1 MIAKYIIK
9 IILIFFLI
17 FNVNAEEIKKI
28 EITGNNR
35 VSDETILLFGDIAI
49 NKEYSDSDLNKII
62 QNLFKTEFFEN
73 IKLKVENNTLLIN
86 VSENPII
93 QNVKISGVKNKRIL
107 KVLEENLTLKIK
119 SSFLENKV
127 KRDENILKNIL
138 NSNGYYF
145 SKISTKVKR
154 NENNT
159 IDLNFDI
166 DLGDRAHIKKIKFIG
181 DKKIKDRTLKNVI
194 ITEENKFWKFIS
206 SKKYL
211 DKNRI
216 SLDEKLLKN
225 YYLNNGY
232 YNVKVN
238 STSAQ
243 IIDSNNFE
251 LIFNIEAGNKYNFN
265 KLELQIPTSFNT
277 NNFKDINKT
286 LKKLQNK
293 TYSLN
298 QIEKILDEI
307 DKISLNKQYEFIK
320 ATYVEQSYENKIDL
334 KIKIVETEKK
344 FVEKINIFGNYITN
358 ENVIRNS
365 ILTDEGDAFNEILF
379 NKSVNNIKSTNI
391 FKTVKTKIKDG
402 SSDQFKIIDIIVDE
416 KPTGEI
422 AAGAGTGTTG
432 SSVSFA
438 ISENN
443 YLGEGTKLN
452 LNTTVSDNTVRG
464 RFSITYPKFRNTDR
478 LLRLSVENSKNDLM
492 SKYGYETKKTGFSFG
507 TSFEQYQDIF
517 FSPDIT
523 TFFESLE
530 TDHTASSLRKKQ
542 EGDYFDTNLAYTLSL
557 NKLNQNFQPSD
568 GFKTSFSQTLPVI
581 ADDKSISNSF
591 QFSKY
596 NKLGNDTV
604 ISISTLLQA
613 VNAFEGDV
621 RVSKRVFIP
630 SRKLR
635 GFVSGR
641 VGPKDNADYIGG
653 NYAASLNVAATLPK
667 LFVDFQNVDFSLF
680 LDSANL
686 WGVDYD
692 SNLDKSKLRS
702 ATGLAIDWFTPIGPM
717 SFSFAKPITKAESDE
732 TETFRFKIGT
742 TF

>member
-1 MIAKYIIK
+1 M
-9 IILIFFLI
+9 
-17 FNVNAEEIKKI
+17 
-28 EITGNNR
+28 
-35 VSDETILLFGDIAI
+35 
-49 NKEYSDSDLNKII
+49 
-62 QNLFKTEFFEN
+62 
-73 IKLKVENNTLLIN
+73 
-86 VSENPII
+86 
-93 QNVKISGVKNKRIL
+93 
-107 KVLEENLTLKIK
+107 
-119 SSFLENKV
+119 
-127 KRDENILKNIL
+127 
-138 NSNGYYF
+138 
-145 SKISTKVKR
+145 
-154 NENNT
+154 
-159 IDLNFDI
+159 
-166 DLGDRAHIKKIKFIG
+166 
-181 DKKIKDRTLKNVI
+181 
-194 ITEENKFWKFIS
+194 
-206 SKKYL
+206 
-211 DKNRI
+211 
-216 SLDEKLLKN
+216 DEKLLKN

-320 ATYVEQSYENKIDL
+320 ATYVEQAYENKIDL

-464 RFSITYPKFRNTDR
+464 RFSI
-478 LLRLSVENSKNDLM
+478 
-492 SKYGYETKKTGFSFG
+492 
-507 TSFEQYQDIF
+507 I
-517 FSPDIT
+517 
-523 TFFESLE
+523 SL
-530 TDHTASSLRKKQ
+530 
-542 EGDYFDTNLAYTLSL
+542 
-557 NKLNQNFQPSD
+557 
-568 GFKTSFSQTLPVI
+568 
-581 ADDKSISNSF
+581 
-591 QFSKY
+591 
-596 NKLGNDTV
+596 
-604 ISISTLLQA
+604 
-613 VNAFEGDV
+613 
-621 RVSKRVFIP
+621 
-630 SRKLR
+630 
-635 GFVSGR
+635 
-641 VGPKDNADYIGG
+641 
-653 NYAASLNVAATLPK
+653 
-667 LFVDFQNVDFSLF
+667 
-680 LDSANL
+680 
-686 WGVDYD
+686 
-692 SNLDKSKLRS
+692 
-702 ATGLAIDWFTPIGPM
+702 
-717 SFSFAKPITKAESDE
+717 
-732 TETFRFKIGT
+732 KI
-742 TF
+742 

>member
-320 ATYVEQSYENKIDL
+320 ATYVEQAYENKIDL
-334 KIKIVETEKK
+334 K
-344 FVEKINIFGNYITN
+344 
-358 ENVIRNS
+358 
-365 ILTDEGDAFNEILF
+365 L
-379 NKSVNNIKSTNI
+379 
-391 FKTVKTKIKDG
+391 
-402 SSDQFKIIDIIVDE
+402 
-416 KPTGEI
+416 
-422 AAGAGTGTTG
+422 
-432 SSVSFA
+432 
-438 ISENN
+438 SE
-443 YLGEGTKLN
+443 
-452 LNTTVSDNTVRG
+452 
-464 RFSITYPKFRNTDR
+464 
-478 LLRLSVENSKNDLM
+478 LR
-492 SKYGYETKKTGFSFG
+492 
-507 TSFEQYQDIF
+507 
-517 FSPDIT
+517 
-523 TFFESLE
+523 
-530 TDHTASSLRKKQ
+530 
-542 EGDYFDTNLAYTLSL
+542 
-557 NKLNQNFQPSD
+557 
-568 GFKTSFSQTLPVI
+568 
-581 ADDKSISNSF
+581 
-591 QFSKY
+591 
-596 NKLGNDTV
+596 
-604 ISISTLLQA
+604 
-613 VNAFEGDV
+613 
-621 RVSKRVFIP
+621 
-630 SRKLR
+630 
-635 GFVSGR
+635 
-641 VGPKDNADYIGG
+641 
-653 NYAASLNVAATLPK
+653 
-667 LFVDFQNVDFSLF
+667 
-680 LDSANL
+680 
-686 WGVDYD
+686 
-692 SNLDKSKLRS
+692 
-702 ATGLAIDWFTPIGPM
+702 
-717 SFSFAKPITKAESDE
+717 
-732 TETFRFKIGT
+732 
-742 TF
+742 